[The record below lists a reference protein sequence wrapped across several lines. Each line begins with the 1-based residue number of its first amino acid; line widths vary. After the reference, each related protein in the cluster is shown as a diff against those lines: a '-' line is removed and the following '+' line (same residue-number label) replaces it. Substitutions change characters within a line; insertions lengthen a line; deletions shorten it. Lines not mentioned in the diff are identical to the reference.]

1 MKVLICTIRYLQ
13 IKDKHRFVS
22 HHSIHFNCQAR
33 TIYFSPPNENLN
45 PNQNFYFRYLREDK
59 KPK

>member
-13 IKDKHRFVS
+13 IKDKHR
-22 HHSIHFNCQAR
+22 IHFNCQAR